1 MRVCVFCGSS
11 DGVAQYYADAA
22 RRTATLLAEN
32 DIAVV
37 YGGASVGLMGMV
49 ADAALAAGGEVFG
62 VVPESLTELE
72 IAHGG
77 LTRLEVV
84 DTMTVRKDRMLEL
97 SDAFV
102 SLPGGIGTLDELFE
116 VWTLQ
121 ALDYQDKPFAI
132 LNTAGYYDALIA
144 LLDHMVT
151 EGFLRQAWRDQ
162 LHVADTPEELLE
174 WVISQ

>member
-1 MRVCVFCGSS
+1 
-11 DGVAQYYADAA
+11 VAAYYAEAA
-22 RRTATLLAEN
+22 RKTAALLVEN
-32 DIAVV
+32 GAAIV
-37 YGGASVGLMGMV
+37 YGGASVGLMGIV

-62 VVPESLTELE
+62 VVPASLTDLE

-84 DTMTVRKDRMLEL
+84 DTMVVRKERMLEL
-97 SDAFV
+97 SDVFV

-121 ALDYQDKPFAI
+121 ALEYQDKPFAI
-132 LNTAGYYDALIA
+132 LNIAGYYDSLIA

-151 EGFLRQAWRDQ
+151 EGFLRQTWRDQ
-162 LHVADTPEELLE
+162 LHVADTPEALVE
-174 WVISQ
+174 WVTEH